1 MAKAG
6 RGSEQVMVRLPDGMR
21 VRIKSRAEANNRSM
35 NAEIVSLLEE
45 SLIDRMLQE
54 SADLEE
60 LRAKNAAAPV
70 TTNVERHLAVI
81 EAKLDQLLQE
91 KGKK

>member
-1 MAKAG
+1 
-6 RGSEQVMVRLPDGMR
+6 
-21 VRIKSRAEANNRSM
+21 M